1 MGALTMTQPDASTPA
16 APDSSSNSNSD
27 LKVGVRGSGL
37 FVVGRALSVLV
48 NFATQ
53 VLIVRYLSKTDYG
66 AFSWALSVVAM
77 GSTLGLFGMQK
88 AVSRFLPIYIERND
102 PRAQTGTILFALT
115 ATLGLGLAMV
125 AAVFGASG
133 LLQQNLVSDPRSVTL
148 LLILVFLVPIQG
160 LDNIFH
166 SLFAVLA
173 SPKAIFYRR
182 YIATPLLRLGAVI
195 GVFLAGASVT
205 TLAWAYL
212 LTGLAGGVVYG
223 WVLVKLLRRVGYVGW
238 DALRKARAPLREI
251 LGFCFPQL
259 TTDLMW
265 ILRTGGS
272 VVILESFR
280 GTESVAEF
288 RAVMP
293 VAGLCLVVLESTRF
307 LYLPLASKQFA
318 RGDQGAI
325 HSAYSRFSGWITV
338 MSFPAVA
345 ACLVLAAPITTT
357 LFGERYADAAV
368 LLQILVIGNAIDAV
382 TGTNLM
388 TLNVFAKVR
397 FIAVVNTIVA
407 LASVAAYF
415 VLIPIYGAT
424 GAALATAGT
433 VVVHNLIN
441 QVGLV
446 SKTGVGRLRGGHAPV
461 FLGAFVGLVAL
472 GGLAQVTGNPWI
484 LAGAI
489 VAVSAA
495 LLRFSRD
502 SLAITETFPELA
514 KIPGAAWLFAPKK
527 RPS

>member
-1 MGALTMTQPDASTPA
+1 MADPKTNTTAQA
-16 APDSSSNSNSD
+16 D
-27 LKVGVRGSGL
+27 LKTGVRGSGL

-53 VLIVRYLSKTDYG
+53 VLVVRYLTKADYG

-88 AVSRFLPIYIERND
+88 AVSRFLPIYIERED
-102 PRAQTGTILFALT
+102 RPAQTGTIFLALT
-115 ATLGLGLAMV
+115 ATFGLGLAM
-125 AAVFGASG
+125 AAAAFGTAG
-133 LLQQNLVSDPRSVTL
+133 LLERSLVSDPRSVTL
-148 LLILVFLVPIQG
+148 LLILVLLVPIQG

-182 YIATPLLRLGAVI
+182 YIATPLLRLGAVV

-212 LTGLAGGVVYG
+212 FTGLAGVVVYG
-223 WVLVKLLRRVGYVGW
+223 WVLVELLKRVGYLSAK
-238 DALRKARAPLREI
+238 ALRQARAPLGEI
-251 LGFCFPQL
+251 LGFCLPQL

-272 VVILESFR
+272 IVILESFR

-318 RGDQGAI
+318 RDDHGAI

-338 MSFPAVA
+338 MTFPAVA
-345 ACLVLAAPITTT
+345 ACLILATPLTTA
-357 LFGERYADAAV
+357 LFGERYADAAI
-368 LLQILVIGNAIDAV
+368 LLQILVIGNAVDAV

-397 FIAVVNTIVA
+397 FIAAVN
-407 LASVAAYF
+407 ASVALVSIAAYF
-415 VLIPIYGAT
+415 ILIPAYGAT

-433 VVVHNLIN
+433 VVVHNVIN

-446 SKTGVGRLRGGHAPV
+446 AQTGVGRLHGGHAPV
-461 FLGAFVGLVAL
+461 LLGALAGLLAL
-472 GGLAQVTGNPWI
+472 AGLAQITGNPWV
-484 LAGAI
+484 LALAI
-489 VAVSAA
+489 VAVSGA
-495 LLRFSRD
+495 LLRASRD

-514 KIPGAAWLFAPKK
+514 KIPGAGWLFAPRKD
-527 RPS
+527 